1 MVGGIL
7 HIGTGVGAKENSVGT
22 GYKAKENFIGT
33 RVGGIRQLNTG
44 TGVEDRTKL
53 FLQRS
58 TWQKGTFSE
67 QGKRKKETF
76 SPIVP
81 ICIQYI
87 NYSHIFS
94 S

>member
-7 HIGTGVGAKENSVGT
+7 LGQGLEQRRTLLEQGIRQRRTS
-22 GYKAKENFIGT
+22 IGT
-33 RVGGIRQLNTG
+33 RVGGKRQLNTG